1 MTTTTHITTTT
12 TTATGTADL
21 SVRHAPPSHEQVALW
36 SRTHLSAGRAALNEL
51 MTGEHELSAS
61 GSLVVTDT
69 GTTYLNC
76 AGYGTQILGARHPV
90 VVDRVRRQLDE
101 STLSSKI
108 LPDVRTAEAAHR
120 LAAVMPSPD
129 LVKVHFTNSGAEAT
143 ETALKLARAGGAR
156 RIVTTTGGFHGKTL
170 GALSATP
177 REVFQR
183 PFTPLLPD
191 VEVVPYGDAAALEAA
206 LTGAPRSVVIVEPV
220 QGEAGVVVPPDG
232 YLAAVEAACRRHDAV
247 FVVDEVQTGF
257 ARTGPFWASS
267 REGVHPDVLLTGKG
281 LSGGVV
287 PVAAAVATAAVYRP
301 FDADPFLHTSTYGG
315 NPLAMAAVL
324 GALDAMVVHDVPARS
339 QRTGEVLLPGLRA
352 LAAAFPATV
361 REVRGRG
368 CLLGV
373 ELHDEGTAGEVLLG
387 LLDQRVLVNH
397 SLNNPAVLRLTPSAL
412 LEDADLTRV
421 LDAFT
426 AAVSAAAR

>member
-1 MTTTTHITTTT
+1 MSTTSTAPVTTV
-12 TTATGTADL
+12 GDL
-21 SVRHAPPSHEQVALW
+21 SVVHAAPTHEQVARW
-36 SRTHLSAGRAALNEL
+36 SRAHLSAGRAALNDL
-51 MTGEHELSAS
+51 MTGEHELTSS
-61 GSLVVTDT
+61 GNLVVTDT

-76 AGYGTQILGARHPV
+76 AGYGTQILGARNPV

-101 STLSSKI
+101 ATLSSKI

-177 REVFQR
+177 KPVFQR
-183 PFTPLLPD
+183 PFLPLLPD
-191 VEVVPYGDAAALEAA
+191 VEVVPYGDAAALETA
-206 LTGAPRSVVIVEPV
+206 LVGAPRSVVLVEPV

-247 FVVDEVQTGF
+247 LVVDEIQTGF
-257 ARTGPFWASS
+257 GRTGPFWACE
-267 REGVHPDVLLTGKG
+267 REGVRPDVLLTGKG

-301 FDADPFLHTSTYGG
+301 FDTDPFLHTSTYGG

-324 GALDAMVVHDVPARS
+324 GSLDAMAAYDVPARA
-339 QRTGEVLLPGLRA
+339 QRTGEVLLPALGA
-352 LAAAFPATV
+352 LAAAHPGTV
-361 REVRGRG
+361 RDVRGRG

-373 ELHDEGTAGEVLLG
+373 ELVDEGTAGEVLLG
-387 LLDQRVLVNH
+387 LLDERVLVNH

-412 LEDADLTRV
+412 FTDADLTRV
-421 LDAFT
+421 VDAFT